1 MVTGLDFWFK
11 VSRSISKRH
20 QIDHWFTYMYSTVK
34 HLVEHLVNEGHPIP
48 VLDYLQDFYN
58 NTRYCYE
65 LKCGPGQRGL
75 SGHSQRF
82 PSLGCE
88 AYPRDLLLDCVWF
101 KRAFTLVSE
110 KRWNHNCHACG
121 DTVVVVFLFSRTLFP
136 SPCDM
141 FSWLLSSFV
150 TSLVCA
156 FLLSRFVHNITT
168 LYGITHHCSVV
179 VWVSWHHFCPHNTVY
194 ESHSRGALVH
204 WCQAMGALVQ

>member
-1 MVTGLDFWFK
+1 MCLTFK
-11 VSRSISKRH
+11 H
-20 QIDHWFTYMYSTVK
+20 LFK
-34 HLVEHLVNEGHPIP
+34 HLVNKGHSIP
-48 VLDYLQDFYN
+48 VLVYLQDFYN

-82 PSLGCE
+82 PSLLGCE
-88 AYPRDLLLDCVWF
+88 AYPRDLLVDCVWF

-110 KRWNHNCHACG
+110 KRWHHNCHRLWWHCG
-121 DTVVVVFLFSRTLFP
+121 CRYPFSRTLFP
-136 SPCDM
+136 SSCDV

-156 FLLSRFVHNITT
+156 FFLSRFVHNIMT

-179 VWVSWHHFCPHNTVY
+179 VWVSWHHFSPNNTVY
-194 ESHSRGALVH
+194 ESH
-204 WCQAMGALVQ
+204 M